1 MIRRTG
7 PAAVVLGMFAAGALA
22 QGGSPAVEPD
32 GGKFGVWKL
41 FWQSADF
48 FTVLLVAGS
57 VAAVWIIVKC
67 LLEIRP
73 STISGRKSTIKIG
86 TLIEDRNWGELRRF
100 VERDGALTSV
110 VVREAIGQS
119 GRGREAMRESA
130 EIAASVEC
138 SKWFRKIEP
147 LNIIGNLGPLVG
159 LAGTVWGMILAF
171 TTLGVEGGQAGP
183 ASLSLGISKA
193 LFHTLLGLLLAIP
206 CLLVFGLYRGVV
218 DRICNRA
225 MADAA
230 RFVERLP
237 SEEPGDAGA
246 GADEASEPT
255 MTARKR
261 A

>member
-7 PAAVVLGMFAAGALA
+7 SAAAVLGIFAVGALA
-22 QGGSPAVEPD
+22 QGPSPAVEAD
-32 GGKFGVWKL
+32 GGAFGVWEL
-41 FWQSADF
+41 FWQSRDL
-48 FTVLLVAGS
+48 FTVLLIAGS

-67 LLEIRP
+67 LIEIRP
-73 STISGRKSTIKIG
+73 SSISSKRSSAKIG
-86 TLIEDRNWGELRRF
+86 ALVEDQNWGELRRF
-100 VERDGALTSV
+100 VERDGALTSI

-147 LNIIGNLGPLVG
+147 LNILGNLGPLVG

-193 LFHTLLGLLLAIP
+193 LFHTLLGLMLAIP

-237 SEEPGDAGA
+237 TEEPSDAGGEGTA
-246 GADEASEPT
+246 GAA